1 MRGTAVP
8 TARLYLFALLSLF
21 AVSVHAA
28 DEMLRIGSGHPS
40 GDYYRFASQLAA
52 LLGGDGHKAVP
63 TRGTVDNIQGLGRG
77 ELDIALVQ
85 NDIAHYSYYGK
96 NGYLIEDGFAALVPL
111 FPEYVQIL
119 VRGDSTIRIL
129 RDLQN
134 RSIALGPPG
143 SGSHRNAMDVLAEI
157 GMRKGIDYFAVE
169 LGVSESI
176 ERLRA
181 GEVDAVFITGQ
192 PFDVGGE
199 LLTLPIPPAVIDS
212 LSAKLPYY
220 GAANIQDAQGVEKET
235 LSVTAYLAAS
245 RRLDEVRLEA
255 FIRQLVANWNPLRK
269 EFSNLL
275 PLERAL
281 IREPI
286 PFHPVVVE
294 VFEELDLV
302 DGKGGHWFILVLST
316 LFLFLTYW
324 AKRRSTAY
332 DRMGNEVVTGGV
344 VGAYLIKLLNRSGM
358 FLYVIFLYTLVLS
371 TMVILLQYFE
381 ASHAREMNIDNPF
394 AFISFTDAFLWMF
407 TFMGSGFTTGDLY
420 PSSPQGM
427 VLVAAVP
434 FIGVTS
440 LIGVLIVATNRV
452 RESAMSRMRG
462 MAQINHKG
470 HVLICGWNEKVPGLV
485 YTLTGDDA
493 PEKKQVVVVAEMD
506 GDTPLAPYH
515 FDARYVSY
523 CRGDSADFDV
533 LGRANAAHA
542 EAAVVVAGVKK
553 RRGKNVRSIL
563 SVLALKHLSREQGDE
578 MFVAAELIYREN
590 RHYFETCGTD
600 ALIFSELMVSR
611 LAALSC
617 LYEGVSDFVIDA
629 LTYGSYSNIYAV
641 PFSQLVSEETL
652 NSEGWNA
659 RLFEL
664 GRWLAERK
672 CNMVGFMPA
681 DTITRGLLGVDEG
694 KRVGVFSQAAC
705 DYIPSAADRLV
716 ILTEKGNPLLK
727 STSRWSQESYRAEVC
742 EGGAPR
748 VRPSAVS
755 RVLLVG
761 PYERCRE
768 VAAQLRAY
776 PAQAVT
782 PIILTQD
789 EVEADEDTVFSGALT
804 DDALWR
810 AATEGGEV
818 DCAIVLSSKGEWLE
832 QGLDLGE
839 DKGDIDARTILL
851 AKSAREYTITQARPA
866 RIIAEMIN
874 PRCRSLFISAGVD
887 TVIPS
892 TVLIERILAK
902 LIYNRGVVSQWLT
915 GLLSLSGGNRLHS
928 QRVEE
933 GDRFCGKCFDEL
945 ITACWS
951 NLKVLGWIPAG
962 ERQFLKNDHNDYD
975 THVITHPS
983 GALTRK
989 PIKAGDLIILAV
1001 EG

>member
-1 MRGTAVP
+1 MP
-8 TARLYLFALLSLF
+8 KLRLYLFALLSLCVF
-21 AVSVHAA
+21 SLQA
-28 DEMLRIGSGHPS
+28 EPLRIGSGHPS
-40 GDYYRFASQLAA
+40 GDYYRFASQLAEV
-52 LLGGDGHKAVP
+52 LGTESHTVVA
-63 TRGTVDNIQGLGRG
+63 TRGTVDNIRGLGRG

-96 NGYLIEDGFAALVPL
+96 NGYRIDDGFAALVPL

-119 VRGDSTIRIL
+119 VRRDDSIRIL

-134 RSIALGPPG
+134 RSIALGPRG

-157 GMRKGIDYFAVE
+157 GMQKGIDYLAVE
-169 LGVSESI
+169 IAVSESI
-176 ERLRA
+176 KQLKA

-192 PFDVGGE
+192 PYAVGSD
-199 LLTLPIPPAVIDS
+199 LSRLAIPPAVIDS

-220 GAANIQDAQGVEKET
+220 GAANIQDAQGIESET
-235 LSVTAYLAAS
+235 LSVTAYLVAS
-245 RRLDEVRLEA
+245 KQLDEARLDTFL
-255 FIRQLVANWNPLRK
+255 RQLVENWNPLRK

-281 IREPI
+281 IREPF
-286 PFHPVVVE
+286 PFHPVVVD
-294 VFEELDLV
+294 VFEELDIV
-302 DGKGGHWFILVLST
+302 DGKGSHLFILVIST

-324 AKRRSTAY
+324 AKRRSIAY
-332 DRMGNEVVTGGV
+332 DRMGNEVVTGGA
-344 VGAYLIKLLNRSGM
+344 VGAYLIKLLNKSGM

-371 TMVILLQYFE
+371 SMVILLQYFE
-381 ASHAREMNIDNPF
+381 ASYAREMNIDNPF

-407 TFMGSGFTTGDLY
+407 TFMGSGFTTDDLY

-452 RESAMSRMRG
+452 RESALSRMRG

-493 PEKKQVVVVAEMD
+493 PEKKHVVVVAEMD
-506 GDTPLAPYH
+506 GDTPLSPYH

-533 LGRANAAHA
+533 LNRANAAHA

-563 SVLALKHLSREQGDE
+563 SVLALKHLSQQQGEE

-617 LYEGVSDFVIDA
+617 LYEGVSDYVIDA
-629 LTYGSYSNIYAV
+629 LTYGSFSNIYAM
-641 PFSQLVSEETL
+641 PFSQVVAEETL
-652 NSEGWNA
+652 KNEGWNA
-659 RLFEL
+659 HLFEL

-672 CNMVGFMPA
+672 CNMVGYMPA
-681 DTITRGLLGVDEG
+681 DTITRGLLGVDGGNE
-694 KRVGVFSQAAC
+694 KLVGVFNQTAC
-705 DYIPSAADRLV
+705 DYSPRADDRLV
-716 ILTEKGNPLLK
+716 IMAERGNPLLK
-727 STSRWSQESYRAEVC
+727 STSPWSQENYRAAIC
-742 EGGAPR
+742 EGGAVKLR
-748 VRPSAVS
+748 ASEVQC
-755 RVLLVG
+755 VLLVG
-761 PYERCRE
+761 PYERCQE
-768 VAAQLRAY
+768 VAAQLRSY
-776 PAQAVT
+776 PAQAVS
-782 PIILTQD
+782 PVILTQD
-789 EVEADEDTVFSGALT
+789 EVEGADEHVFSGALT
-804 DDALWR
+804 DGQLWQR
-810 AATEGGEV
+810 AVEERV
-818 DCAIVLSSKGEWLE
+818 IDCAIVLSAKGEWLE
-832 QGLDLGE
+832 QGVDLGE

-851 AKSAREYTITQARPA
+851 AKSAREYTFNQARPA

-874 PRCRSLFISAGVD
+874 PRCRSLFVSAGVD

-902 LIYNRGVVSQWLT
+902 LIYNRGVVTQWLS

-945 ITACWS
+945 ITTCWP
-951 NLKVLGWIPAG
+951 NLKVLGWLPAG
-962 ERQFLKNDHNDYD
+962 EQQFLKNAHNDYD

-989 PIKAGDLIILAV
+989 PVRAGDLLILAV
-1001 EG
+1001 DA